1 MIIEYVTAA
10 MRHARYEIVEEDR
23 SYYGEIPGFQGVW
36 ADGQSLEGCR
46 EQLQEV
52 LEKWILLRVRERLPL
67 PEVDGHTLEIG
78 EVAWALA

>member
-1 MIIEYVTAA
+1 VIIEYVTAA